1 MKRKKTIGPLNEKPR
16 NFVHKYNLMINTA
29 RTHLDQKKEE
39 KSNPNRKHKN
49 KRFDE

>member
-1 MKRKKTIGPLNEKPR
+1 MKKSKNSIVENQPR
-16 NFVHKYNLMINTA
+16 NFVHKYGSVINTA
-29 RTHLDQKKEE
+29 KVFLDQKKEE